1 MATRASHSSPY
12 FLRVAEARAASSA
25 SKITSLS
32 TPFSLETASTT
43 IRISLFTLLPLA
55 KLLACQPG
63 LTNLCKRHGNALP
76 VYLERDAGLVRRQQR
91 AGVAAAPVARRGE
104 LHEHPRADE
113 AREMRL
119 SAQHPVESRRGNLER
134 IRSGDRVLDIEQCRH
149 FAAHPL
155 AVREPH
161 SFGAVDEEPHDGAT
175 ASGGMLELHELIPQP
190 PEEGLNEGDEPLSQG
205 CRHMVAINPETAVAC
220 FGHKK

>member
-149 FAAHPL
+149 FAA
-155 AVREPH
+155 
-161 SFGAVDEEPHDGAT
+161 VDEEPHDGAT